1 MGVAFQ
7 NSAAMVVFSSLR
19 TILKPGTIK
28 PLAQNQVR
36 NGGHYNVH
44 IRPSRWVLD
53 KFKDDLHWYFMLAA
67 LPIGIAVTAVNVLVG
82 PATLAPIPDGYHPTE
97 EEYHRHPI
105 SRFIMKHFKH
115 GIQENFEVHLHGM
128 WELGKISEMRQLK
141 AEGKRQMAI
150 HGDYKGWYHR
160 QDIAHY
166 SRVKR
171 ESNENSMRGGGHKF
185 VDWELWRDV
194 QPMLS

>member
-1 MGVAFQ
+1 MGVVFQ
-7 NSAAMVVFSSLR
+7 TWGAMVVFSSLR

-28 PLAQNQVR
+28 PLVQNQVR

-44 IRPSRWVLD
+44 IRPSRWVWD
-53 KFKDDLHWYFMLAA
+53 KFKDDLHWYFMLA
-67 LPIGIAVTAVNVLVG
+67 
-82 PATLAPIPDGYHPTE
+82 PIPEGYHPTE

-185 VDWELWRDV
+185 VD
-194 QPMLS
+194 

>member
-1 MGVAFQ
+1 MG
-7 NSAAMVVFSSLR
+7 VVFSSLR

-28 PLAQNQVR
+28 PLVQNQVR

-44 IRPSRWVLD
+44 IRPSRWVWD
-53 KFKDDLHWYFMLAA
+53 EFKDDLHWYFMLAA

-82 PATLAPIPDGYHPTE
+82 PATLS
-97 EEYHRHPI
+97 PI

-141 AEGKRQMAI
+141 AEVKRQMAI

-185 VDWELWRDV
+185 VD
-194 QPMLS
+194 